1 MGPTSPYPGL
11 RSASQN
17 DSYFLVGLRLLF
29 AVGLLALGA
38 DTVRAISIT
47 EYQKQIRQAV
57 TALDTLAQSDETES
71 EAAFGARD
79 AETLHGVRNL
89 LPPTE
94 SVEWNGEIFNVDNSW
109 LHKDLDKYAADRSG
123 ERYNLLKRIAE
134 RLQALEERIIEIKTP
149 GAHKLS
155 NKEEA
160 GRKLA
165 EILRRPEYARKV
177 KQQSALAR
185 LMKQFLEWFLNL
197 FPKPK
202 PLSVGSAG

>member
-1 MGPTSPYPGL
+1 MGPTSPNPGL

-71 EAAFGARD
+71 EAAFAARD

-89 LPPTE
+89 LPPTD
-94 SVEWNGEIFNVDNSW
+94 SVEWNGEIFKVDNSW

-149 GAHKLS
+149 GAGKLS
-155 NKEEA
+155 NKAEA

-165 EILRRPEYARKV
+165 EILKRPEYARKV

-197 FPKPK
+197 F
-202 PLSVGSAG
+202 